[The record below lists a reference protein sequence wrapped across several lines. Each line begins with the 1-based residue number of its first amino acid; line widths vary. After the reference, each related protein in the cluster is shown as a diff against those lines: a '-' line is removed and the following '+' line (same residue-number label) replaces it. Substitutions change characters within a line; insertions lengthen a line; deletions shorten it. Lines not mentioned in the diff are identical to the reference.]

1 MGVKK
6 ILVVDDEQMQAKALA
21 GVIEKNIVGADVFY
35 ASDEEEIKDRIRNSF
50 YNLLVLDIRMD
61 HYETNGIALAKEAIS
76 NNPFTKII
84 FVSRFLSEYLADISP
99 LMRDGRI
106 LAFSEKEP
114 YDEWI
119 KKLKPIIDDYYASA
133 DEQSQAADA
142 LVSYYAEAKNET
154 DAYKKGE
161 RFEHFVAMLFAN
173 IGYKEILSRVK
184 DAALNEVDLIVRNDI
199 EDLFLSK
206 LGKYFFV
213 ECKNKP
219 EHRTDK
225 NDIIVFGDKLSRSNG
240 MAEFGFIFTT
250 STITRNSIVQLVK
263 MDTEEYKIIIVDN
276 VAIMDLIQAQDMKE
290 CLKKLIDQQV
300 HRY

>member
-1 MGVKK
+1 M
-6 ILVVDDEQMQAKALA
+6 LRRERL
-21 GVIEKNIVGADVFY
+21 
-35 ASDEEEIKDRIRNSF
+35 R
-50 YNLLVLDIRMD
+50 
-61 HYETNGIALAKEAIS
+61 
-76 NNPFTKII
+76 
-84 FVSRFLSEYLADISP
+84 
-99 LMRDGRI
+99 
-106 LAFSEKEP
+106 
-114 YDEWI
+114 
-119 KKLKPIIDDYYASA
+119 
-133 DEQSQAADA
+133 
-142 LVSYYAEAKNET
+142 
-154 DAYKKGE
+154 E

-250 STITRNSIVQLVK
+250 STITRNSIVQLAK

>member
-6 ILVVDDEQMQAKALA
+6 ILVVDDEPMQAKALA
-21 GVIEKNIVGADVFY
+21 GGIEKSIVGADVFY

-119 KKLKPIIDDYYASA
+119 KKLKP
-133 DEQSQAADA
+133 
-142 LVSYYAEAKNET
+142 N
-154 DAYKKGE
+154 
-161 RFEHFVAMLFAN
+161 RRAN
-173 IGYKEILSRVK
+173 T
-184 DAALNEVDLIVRNDI
+184 A
-199 EDLFLSK
+199 
-206 LGKYFFV
+206 
-213 ECKNKP
+213 
-219 EHRTDK
+219 
-225 NDIIVFGDKLSRSNG
+225 
-240 MAEFGFIFTT
+240 
-250 STITRNSIVQLVK
+250 
-263 MDTEEYKIIIVDN
+263 
-276 VAIMDLIQAQDMKE
+276 
-290 CLKKLIDQQV
+290 
-300 HRY
+300 